1 MKDTSATLYFLRRD
15 ELFKTEKPY
24 SLDFDSEN
32 VPRSNLKAHKV
43 PGLPIQDLRTKGP
56 DFNFDNNGI
65 EMLKYKDNMKYED
78 WDDQKKIEDVY
89 CEDLGRA
96 LIKRLGC
103 SSVQIFDTNV
113 SSRDQSRSPA
123 HFP

>member
-1 MKDTSATLYFLRRD
+1 MKDTNATLYFLRRD

-43 PGLPIQDLRTKGP
+43 PELPIKDLRTKGA

-65 EMLKYKDNMKYED
+65 EMLKYENNMKYED
-78 WDDQKKIEDVY
+78 WDDQKKIEDIY

-113 SSRDQSRSPA
+113 SRRTSCMA
-123 HFP
+123 LY